1 MSETRL
7 NVALAARIDRSQKLA
22 SLWSKILEKD
32 FDGLTIQQQRNLAII
47 LNNTAKWLKSLSSAE
62 EDYYE
67 IKSPEEHIRNTIN
80 AYKSL
85 IKNGFNVVG
94 LETPVSSFTSEND
107 QEYYII
113 KASFLAQNTEEIINM
128 SKCIFEREEPYI
140 SIPYISIL
148 VYAKTNKGKDSI
160 YGSLD
165 YLKWKMAY

>member
-1 MSETRL
+1 MSETRF
-7 NVALAARIDRSQKLA
+7 NVALAARIDRSQKLT
-22 SLWSKILEKD
+22 SLWSQILGED

-47 LNNTAKWLKSLSSAE
+47 LNNTAKWLKSLSSKE
-62 EDYYE
+62 FERFS

-107 QEYYII
+107 QECYTI
-113 KASFLAQNTEEIINM
+113 KASFLAQNAEEIINM
-128 SKCIFEREEPYI
+128 SKSIFEREGPYI

-148 VYAKTNKGKDSI
+148 VYARKSKGKDSI

-165 YLKWKMAY
+165 YLRWKMAY

>member
-1 MSETRL
+1 MGETRF

-22 SLWSKILEKD
+22 SAWSKILEED

-47 LNNTAKWLKSLSSAE
+47 LNNTTTWLKSLSSKE
-62 EDYYE
+62 FDHYG
-67 IKSPEEHIRNTIN
+67 IKSPEEHIRNTIY

-94 LETPVSSFTSEND
+94 LENQVSSFTSEND
-107 QEYYII
+107 RECYTI
-113 KASFLAQNTEEIINM
+113 KASFLAQNAEEIINM
-128 SKCIFEREEPYI
+128 SKCIFEKEEPYI
-140 SIPYISIL
+140 AIPYISIY

-165 YLKWKMAY
+165 YLRWKMAY

>member
-1 MSETRL
+1 MGETRF

-22 SLWSKILEKD
+22 SAWSSFLKED

-62 EDYYE
+62 LDNFS
-67 IKSPEEHIRNTIN
+67 IKSPEEHIRNTIY
-80 AYKSL
+80 AYKNL

-94 LETPVSSFTSEND
+94 LENPVSSFTSEND
-107 QEYYII
+107 QECYTIR
-113 KASFLAQNTEEIINM
+113 ASFLAQNAEEIINM
-128 SKCIFEREEPYI
+128 SKCIFEKEEPYI
-140 SIPYISIL
+140 AIPYISIL

-165 YLKWKMAY
+165 YLRWKMAY

>member
-1 MSETRL
+1 MSETRF

-22 SLWSKILEKD
+22 SLWSKILEED

-62 EDYYE
+62 EDLYG
-67 IKSPEEHIRNTIN
+67 IKSPEEHIRNTIY

-94 LETPVSSFTSEND
+94 LENPVSSFTSEND
-107 QEYYII
+107 QECYTIR
-113 KASFLAQNTEEIINM
+113 ASFLAQNAEEIINM
-128 SKCIFEREEPYI
+128 SKSIFEREEPYI

-148 VYAKTNKGKDSI
+148 VYARNSKGKDSI

-165 YLKWKMAY
+165 YLRWKMAY